1 VATDTTTGA
10 AEVLDGWR
18 AQGIRFVRFELPDM
32 HGTSRSKMV
41 PIERAYGYA
50 ESGLNM
56 YGGVAVLDS
65 RSDVVGG
72 TLYHEEVAYGDQLLL
87 PDLETAAVVPWR
99 EATARWICD
108 STWAD
113 GSPLEALPRRVWRK
127 QLERARALGYEPL
140 IGYEPEFY
148 LLTADHE
155 LLFEGYHIFNVTR
168 NTYVPFIQELVE
180 QLNAYGLEVI
190 TANCEYAGSQW
201 ELPCLPMRGM
211 GGPDRCFSFKNAVKE
226 LAHQHGYTATFMSKP
241 FADSAG
247 SGLHTHVSLL
257 NVGDGGNA
265 FGDASDEA
273 GISAACRSF
282 IAGNLRHAASTYA
295 LLAPTVNCM
304 KRRRT
309 HTFSPTNVSWGL
321 EDRSALIRIKGGTTE
336 SRHIEHR
343 APTGLSNPYLVGAAI
358 LAAGLNGIEDGLE
371 LEPAAHPPAE
381 EDESR
386 AKLPTSV
393 RESLEALEADERI
406 AGALGEDFV
415 TAYGVMRRHELS
427 RFDDHVTDWE
437 RNEYVEIY

>member
-1 VATDTTTGA
+1 VATDTTSGA
-10 AEVLDGWR
+10 AQVLDGWR

-113 GSPLEALPRRVWRK
+113 GTPLEALPRRVWRK

-148 LLTADHE
+148 LLTDDHE

-257 NVGDGGNA
+257 NVADGGNA

-282 IAGNLRHAASTYA
+282 IAGNLRHAASIYA

-358 LAAGLNGIEDGLE
+358 LAAGLNGIEDRLE

-386 AKLPTSV
+386 TKLPTSV

-406 AGALGEDFV
+406 AAALGDDFV

>member
-1 VATDTTTGA
+1 
-10 AEVLDGWR
+10 
-18 AQGIRFVRFELPDM
+18 
-32 HGTSRSKMV
+32 
-41 PIERAYGYA
+41 
-50 ESGLNM
+50 
-56 YGGVAVLDS
+56 
-65 RSDVVGG
+65 
-72 TLYHEEVAYGDQLLL
+72 
-87 PDLETAAVVPWR
+87 VVPWR

-113 GSPLEALPRRVWRK
+113 GTPLEALPRRVWRK

-140 IGYEPEFY
+140 IGYEPELY
-148 LLTADHE
+148 LLTADQE

-201 ELPCLPMRGM
+201 ELPCLPQRGM

-226 LAHQHGYTATFMSKP
+226 LAHMHGYTATFMSKP

-247 SGLHTHVSLL
+247 SGLHTHISLL
-257 NVGDGGNA
+257 SVADGANA
-265 FGDASDEA
+265 FGDDADPA
-273 GISAACRSF
+273 GLSAACRSF

-336 SRHIEHR
+336 TRHIEHR
-343 APTGLSNPYLVGAAI
+343 APTGLSNPYLVAAAI